1 MDKDVSKETVTP
13 REALLARADK
23 LKVLPTLAPIID
35 KVLLVAADNNASF
48 RDLSDVLK
56 YDQAI
61 SSKII
66 SIANSAYFSR
76 GSQTVSLERAMA
88 AIGFD
93 EIRKIVMCLV
103 FLKEMLGQCKLSQD
117 DLASLWRHTLSVA
130 CAARTLAEKTL
141 AEDSEKVFTAA
152 ILHDVGK
159 VPFLLHGDAYRT
171 VQEEARRTG
180 RDVCS
185 LEREAFGIDHAELG
199 RLVSTKWRFP
209 EEFSAVILGHH
220 GGHGAGG
227 TLVDIVMKA
236 DRFTENPRSDIGPE
250 GIILR
255 RESER
260 IKAETKRISEL
271 LGVA

>member
-1 MDKDVSKETVTP
+1 MDKDLHKETVTP

-35 KVLLVAADNNASF
+35 KVLSVAADDNASF

-88 AIGFD
+88 AIGLD
-93 EIRKIVMCLV
+93 EVRRIVMCLV
-103 FLKEMLGQCKLSQD
+103 FLKEMLGQCELSQG

-220 GGHGAGG
+220 GGHGTAG

-236 DRFTENPRSDIGPE
+236 DRFTENPQSDIGPE

-260 IKAETKRISEL
+260 IKAETKRIAEL